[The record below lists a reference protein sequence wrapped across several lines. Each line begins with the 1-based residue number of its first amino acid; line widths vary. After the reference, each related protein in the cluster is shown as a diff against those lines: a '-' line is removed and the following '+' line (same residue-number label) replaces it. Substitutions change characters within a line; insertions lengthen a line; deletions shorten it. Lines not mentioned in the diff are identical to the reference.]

1 MFTHSY
7 MSQKPLHVTLIEMMY
22 RSLYQKKSN
31 KQNDLLHKT
40 VNSGSSPEVSD
51 IMHMNNMHKNQVGML

>member
-22 RSLYQKKSN
+22 RSLHQKKSN

-51 IMHMNNMHKNQVGML
+51 ILHMNNTHKSQVGML